1 MNRRLPASVG
11 GFDASLRI
19 RVAGPYGARCTVT
32 PVQTTARPILAP
44 APPDDLV
51 PRAAVPSFS
60 VVIAAYRVA
69 EVVED
74 AIRSVLEQTVPP
86 LEVIVVDDASGD
98 GIEDVVARHA
108 DRLQFV
114 RHEHNA
120 GAGAAMNTG
129 ARAAEGDYVVFI
141 GADDVFAPERLEAL
155 GELGRLRPD
164 LGVLTTDAWV
174 SVDGEVFRRFH
185 DQTFP
190 FEVSNQRREIL
201 RRNFVFGHAAIPR
214 ATFLE
219 LGGFDETIRWTSDW
233 ELMARMI
240 VSGWYVGLVAEPL
253 ATYRLNERA
262 LSSQPLQQARGRRAT
277 LQTISRYPSLT
288 AQERG
293 DVERELGEA
302 DRRIAHLEA
311 MEALRERSA
320 GARRRAFAVFANRA
334 NPPAVRLRALLASAF
349 PGPASRVIARRH
361 EQLWVGAG
369 GVTVPRRR

>member
-1 MNRRLPASVG
+1 M
-11 GFDASLRI
+11 
-19 RVAGPYGARCTVT
+19 AGPYGARCTVT
-32 PVQTTARPILAP
+32 PVQPTARPILAP
-44 APPDDLV
+44 VPPEDLV
-51 PRAAVPSFS
+51 PRAAAPSFS

-98 GIEDVVARHA
+98 GIEDVVAHHA

-185 DQTFP
+185 DKTFP
-190 FEVSNQRREIL
+190 FEVSNQRGEIL

-214 ATFLE
+214 ATFLQ

-240 VSGWYVGLVAEPL
+240 VSGWYVGMVAEPL

-277 LQTISRYPSLT
+277 LQAISRYPSLT

-293 DVERELGEA
+293 DVERELDEA
-302 DRRIAHLEA
+302 GRRIAHLEA

-349 PGPASRVIARRH
+349 PGPAGRVIARRH

-369 GVTVPRRR
+369 GVTVSRRR

>member
-1 MNRRLPASVG
+1 MNVGLPAPFG
-11 GFDASLRI
+11 GFDGAAPGL
-19 RVAGPYGARCTVT
+19 AGPFGPLCTVT
-32 PVQTTARPILAP
+32 SMRTTSRPILAP
-44 APPDDLV
+44 EAPTDLV
-51 PRAAVPSFS
+51 PRVAAPSFS

-69 EVVED
+69 DVVED
-74 AIRSVLEQTVPP
+74 AIGSVLAQTVAP
-86 LEVIVVDDASGD
+86 LEVIVVDDGSGD

-108 DRLQFV
+108 DGVRFL
-114 RHEHNA
+114 RHEVNR

-155 GELGRLRPD
+155 GELARLRPD

-185 DQTFP
+185 DETFP

-201 RRNFVFGHAAIPR
+201 RRNFVFGHAAMPR
-214 ATFLE
+214 GTFLE

-253 ATYRLNERA
+253 ATYRLSERA

-277 LQTISRYPSLT
+277 LQAISGYASLT
-288 AQERG
+288 DAERG
-293 DVERELGEA
+293 EVDHELGEA
-302 DRRIAHLEA
+302 ERRIALLEA

-320 GARRRAFAVFANRA
+320 DARRRAFVVFANRG
-334 NPPAVRLRALLASAF
+334 NPPVVRLRALLASAL
-349 PGPASRVIARRH
+349 PGPAGRVLARRH
-361 EQLWVGAG
+361 EQFWVGAG
-369 GVTVPRRR
+369 ALTVRRRR